1 MKNVY
6 LCMFIVYVLYCLL
19 IEVVKCMIK
28 KGLYCCL
35 LIGRY
40 VERRL
45 LSFFG
50 FFDVGARGGGGVG
63 GEIYINSF
71 RVYIL
76 VLRDVF
82 CSYIGKS
89 LEWRVVI
96 LKEDL

>member
-1 MKNVY
+1 M
-6 LCMFIVYVLYCLL
+6 
-19 IEVVKCMIK
+19 VKCVIK

-76 VLRDVF
+76 VL
-82 CSYIGKS
+82 
-89 LEWRVVI
+89 
-96 LKEDL
+96 